1 MSKQNAKLKKI
12 KMVTFSKKEKRDS
25 KVKTNEQ
32 NGDFQI
38 PTSRHRSC
46 CALAIDDR
54 RRGLRAFVAN
64 EV

>member
-1 MSKQNAKLKKI
+1 MNKI
-12 KMVTFSKKEKRDS
+12 VTFSKKEKRDS

-54 RRGLRAFVAN
+54 RRGLRAFVAI